1 MAEKKKT
8 NILVA
13 LFIVGEIGWRCSRN
27 VSGDRRWSFSTM
39 SDRCV
44 PQLEKDLSEM
54 FWCGRREIKQTTS
67 KRGGAIECNSHV
79 LVYHDLSALLNH
91 LGRVVPSTFNLS
103 CSVYFQPSV
112 NHGGPSQIEV
122 TKWCAAWDFPHPWT
136 TGTLHSENYAWGQAD
151 WPAIWRG

>member
-1 MAEKKKT
+1 MAEKKRPT
-8 NILVA
+8 VLW
-13 LFIVGEIGWRCSRN
+13 LFSSWERLAEDAAATCRRQKVKLFDDVWRMCASAWK
-27 VSGDRRWSFSTM
+27 G
-39 SDRCV
+39 
-44 PQLEKDLSEM
+44 SEWDVLM
-54 FWCGRREIKQTTS
+54 RKAWDKATS

-103 CSVYFQPSV
+103 CTVYFQPSV
-112 NHGGPSQIEV
+112 NHEGPSQIEV